1 MDAVSASV
9 SVPAKGL
16 LSELSETVLFLA
28 IAGLTMAGWVGIALF
43 FVSAMR

>member
-1 MDAVSASV
+1 MDAVPV
-9 SVPAKGL
+9 SRSL
-16 LSELSETVLFLA
+16 LAELSETVLFLT